1 MPDAVFVLDAQTRI
15 VDVNPAA
22 EKIAGRPAAELL
34 GRMAAEMFTAR
45 RDLVENFR
53 DVVEAQAEIILH
65 ESGSPRDY
73 DLRIAPLRDRRGQL
87 TGRLIVLR
95 DITESKLAQTEL
107 RKAKETAETAT
118 RAKSAFLASMS
129 HEIRTPMNA
138 IIGMT
143 GLLLDT
149 PLTGEQHDFV
159 STIRASSDSLL
170 TIINDILDFSKIEA
184 GKLELESEQFDLR
197 DCVESALDLLA
208 PLATGKGLELAY
220 GIESGAPEAILGDA
234 SRLRQILM
242 NLVNNAVKFTDRGEV
257 VVRVERSAQAGNM
270 LPSLDQTTLHF
281 SVQDT
286 GIGIPT
292 DKLQLLFQSFT
303 QINSAA
309 NRRHGGTGL
318 GLAISK
324 RLAELM
330 GGGMWAESRPGQGS
344 TFHFTIQ
351 VAAASPVARPQRAE
365 VQPLLAG
372 KRILIVGDNAAT
384 RLVLEMQTQSW
395 GMETVSAATTGQ
407 ALDLVARDERF
418 DLAII
423 DMRLAE
429 AGGDGAP
436 DGVSLARQ
444 IRLHRDPG
452 ALPLIMLTPV
462 GRHDPAPAEIGVAA
476 YLTKPIKQSQLYDV
490 LIGAFSDRPTVRPA
504 AHEPAFDR
512 TLAERVPIRILLAED
527 NAVNQKFA
535 LNLLKRLGYD
545 HVDVAANGL
554 EAIDAV
560 RRHPYHVILM
570 DMQMPELDGLETTR
584 RIRRELSPDKQPRI
598 IAMTANAMQGDREA
612 CLAAGMDDYVS
623 KPVQVADLQTALEL
637 WGLKAVQHMT
647 AILPLHEPLDR
658 ATLDNLRALAE
669 TGAPD
674 LLTEMITLFFEE
686 SANSLEKIHATVQHH
701 DGPGLSTAAHSLKGS
716 ANTMGARILAS
727 LCADLE
733 RHGREGA
740 FDHARHLINR
750 LDDEYERARRA
761 LEAERG
767 GIA

>member
-1 MPDAVFVLDAQTRI
+1 
-15 VDVNPAA
+15 
-22 EKIAGRPAAELL
+22 
-34 GRMAAEMFTAR
+34 
-45 RDLVENFR
+45 
-53 DVVEAQAEIILH
+53 
-65 ESGSPRDY
+65 
-73 DLRIAPLRDRRGQL
+73 
-87 TGRLIVLR
+87 
-95 DITESKLAQTEL
+95 
-107 RKAKETAETAT
+107 
-118 RAKSAFLASMS
+118 
-129 HEIRTPMNA
+129 
-138 IIGMT
+138 
-143 GLLLDT
+143 
-149 PLTGEQHDFV
+149 
-159 STIRASSDSLL
+159 
-170 TIINDILDFSKIEA
+170 
-184 GKLELESEQFDLR
+184 
-197 DCVESALDLLA
+197 
-208 PLATGKGLELAY
+208 
-220 GIESGAPEAILGDA
+220 
-234 SRLRQILM
+234 
-242 NLVNNAVKFTDRGEV
+242 
-257 VVRVERSAQAGNM
+257 
-270 LPSLDQTTLHF
+270 
-281 SVQDT
+281 
-286 GIGIPT
+286 
-292 DKLQLLFQSFT
+292 
-303 QINSAA
+303 
-309 NRRHGGTGL
+309 
-318 GLAISK
+318 
-324 RLAELM
+324 
-330 GGGMWAESRPGQGS
+330 
-344 TFHFTIQ
+344 
-351 VAAASPVARPQRAE
+351 
-365 VQPLLAG
+365 
-372 KRILIVGDNAAT
+372 
-384 RLVLEMQTQSW
+384 
-395 GMETVSAATTGQ
+395 
-407 ALDLVARDERF
+407 
-418 DLAII
+418 
-423 DMRLAE
+423 
-429 AGGDGAP
+429 
-436 DGVSLARQ
+436 
-444 IRLHRDPG
+444 
-452 ALPLIMLTPV
+452 
-462 GRHDPAPAEIGVAA
+462 